1 MIRLNQI
8 AKSYGSK
15 QVLHPIDLELNS
27 GEHTVIMGANGA
39 GKSTLLR
46 LAAKGIEPSSGYVTY
61 GENHQAINAAEL
73 SRMRAF
79 LSQHYSRDLNFTAFD
94 LVLLGRQP
102 FYQYKPSKVD
112 TEIVFQALE
121 RFQLLN
127 YAHTPVNQLSGGE
140 LQRVHLA
147 RVYAQIIGNETT
159 EKYFFMDEPSNN
171 LDMKFQIALFE
182 LVDELLE
189 KNTTVVSV
197 LHDINMALGLSN
209 RIIFLKHG
217 IIQHDIE
224 PQECST
230 EILEDV
236 YEIPFEQIG
245 DSNFRPRVCMR
256 NDRRNPLKSNK
267 ILAL

>member
-1 MIRLNQI
+1 MITLHKISKTYNANCVLNHVNVQF
-8 AKSYGSK
+8 K
-15 QVLHPIDLELNS
+15 S

-46 LAAKGIEPSSGYVTY
+46 LAAQGIEPSSGNVTY
-61 GENHQAINAAEL
+61 GENHQAINAVEL
-73 SRMRAF
+73 SKMRAF
-79 LSQHYSRDLNFTAFD
+79 LSQHYSRDLNFSVFD

-102 FYQYKPSKVD
+102 FYHYKPSKVD
-112 TEIVFQALE
+112 TQIVIQALE

-127 YAHTPVNQLSGGE
+127 HTHNSVNQLSGGE

-171 LDMKFQIALFE
+171 LDMKFQIALFD

-189 KNTTVVSV
+189 KNATVVSV
-197 LHDINMALGLSN
+197 LHDINMALGLSD
-209 RIIFLKHG
+209 RLIFLKNG
-217 IIQHDIE
+217 KIQHDIE

-245 DSNFRPRVCMR
+245 DLNFRPKVCMR
-256 NDRRNPLKSNK
+256 SERRNQLKNSK
-267 ILAL
+267 MLAL